1 MYLDGNK
8 LECEG
13 LIELLQMLADRSE
26 QESMERESKSVVED
40 DSYGRGRGHFLGIKT
55 NMSALAGDDATSP
68 KSESDA
74 RYANLSTLTIYLL
87 LAVNSRMIGRLFEFL
102 PSNGRLFTGG
112 GCVFEWHTDLI
123 FLDTKTIQPKTKSK
137 RKLKLTSRKL
147 VLTPVAN
154 KRPFLKVEVVGAY
167 SRVGAYSGRLI

>member
-1 MYLDGNK
+1 
-8 LECEG
+8 
-13 LIELLQMLADRSE
+13 MLADRSE

-87 LAVNSRMIGRLFEFL
+87 PAVNPRIIGRLFEFSTL
-102 PSNGRLFTGG
+102 KWALIHG

-123 FLDTKTIQPKTKSK
+123 FLDTKTIQRTPKSK